1 MKKSLHA
8 LAACMAFALA
18 VQIPASSFASAHVAA
33 PNGPT
38 DQAPAGPVVLPTAT
52 LDAIT
57 GAVNWRKVAC
67 WTGVVGVAVGASLAG
82 SPVVGAGASA
92 AMAIICLAAH

>member
-1 MKKSLHA
+1 MKKRLHA
-8 LAACMAFALA
+8 LAACMAFALTA
-18 VQIPASSFASAHVAA
+18 QVPASSFASPHLAV

-38 DQAPAGPVVLPTAT
+38 GEIPAGAVVLPTAT

-82 SPVVGAGASA
+82 SPAVGAGASA